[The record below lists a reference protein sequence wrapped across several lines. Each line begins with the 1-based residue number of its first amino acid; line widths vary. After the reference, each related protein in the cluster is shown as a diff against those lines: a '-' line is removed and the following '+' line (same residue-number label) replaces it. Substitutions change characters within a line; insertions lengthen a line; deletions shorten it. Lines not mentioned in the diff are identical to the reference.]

1 VNVNES
7 FVLTT
12 ALNEDLGL
20 EVDVGAALNIVAY
33 AVAVLLRR
41 ELAGVPFADI
51 DLQARLGNLG
61 TISFHLV
68 GDRKAFTG

>member
-1 VNVNES
+1 M
-7 FVLTT
+7 
-12 ALNEDLGL
+12 
-20 EVDVGAALNIVAY
+20 AY
-33 AVAVLLRR
+33 VVAVFLRR
-41 ELAGVPFADI
+41 ELAGVPFANI